1 MLPLKKLAELAEME
15 EKTIFPYKILNTEIK
30 EETKIKEEMFNNN
43 KEFEEFKKKNGDII
57 KTYKILEDY
66 CKNDALITKKSI
78 IKY

>member
-30 EETKIKEEMFNNN
+30 EETEIKEKMFNNN
-43 KEFEEFKKKNGDII
+43 KEFEEFKKKNGDIV

>member
-15 EKTIFPYKILNTEIK
+15 QKTIFPYKILNVEIK
-30 EETKIKEEMFNNN
+30 EETVIKEEMFNNN
-43 KEFEEFKKKNGDII
+43 KEFEEFKEKNGNVI
-57 KTYKILEDY
+57 KTYEILEDY